1 MNTNS
6 NSPAQNHHFR
16 NSQFIAGSKQHRV
29 VVTGMGTVN
38 PLGNDLETSWKNALH
53 GKSGVANITRF
64 DAAAHDVH
72 FAGEVKGFNPDL
84 YIEKKEQKKMDLF
97 IQYAI
102 ASTKMALE
110 MSALDLEKTD
120 LERCG
125 VYIGTGIGG
134 FPIIEEQILKM
145 NSRGPGRIS
154 PFFIPSTIANLASGQ
169 VTIYFGFKGPN
180 FSITSACASGI
191 HSLGEAVEGI
201 RRGICDVQIAGGTE
215 SAVCASAIGGFA
227 AMKALSTRNDSPQ
240 SASRPFDQTRDGFVL
255 GEGSAVFVIESLEHA
270 QKRNAKILCEITG
283 YGASSDA
290 YHMTSPAPEGEGFV
304 RSMKMALKDANLTP
318 QHIQYINAHA
328 TSTPVGDGLE
338 TAAIKS
344 LFQNDAKKVW
354 ISSTKSMSGHLLG
367 AAGAFESAM
376 CIQSLIHQIVP
387 PTINLKTPSVD
398 CDLDYVPDQPREG
411 KFTHVMNNSFGFG
424 GTNACMIFSRFHE

>member
-1 MNTNS
+1 MS
-6 NSPAQNHHFR
+6 QQDVFR
-16 NSQFIAGSKQHRV
+16 NSQFVPGSKQHRV
-29 VVTGMGTVN
+29 VVTGIGTVN
-38 PLGNDLETSWKNALH
+38 PLGNDLATSWAAALS
-53 GKSGVANITRF
+53 GKSGIANITHF
-64 DAAAHDVH
+64 DSKDHDVH

-102 ASTKMALE
+102 ASTKMAIE
-110 MSALDLEKTD
+110 MSGLNLETTNK
-120 LERCG
+120 ERCG

-134 FPIIEEQILKM
+134 FPIIEEQIIKM
-145 NSRGPGRIS
+145 KERGPGRLS
-154 PFFIPSTIANLASGQ
+154 PFFIPSTIGNLASGQ
-169 VTIYFGFKGPN
+169 VTIYFGLKGPN

-215 SAVCASAIGGFA
+215 SAVCAAAIGGFA
-227 AMKALSTRNDSPQ
+227 AMKALSTRNDSPET
-240 SASRPFDQTRDGFVL
+240 ASRPFDESRDGFVL
-255 GEGSAVFVIESLEHA
+255 GEGSAVFVLESLEHA
-270 QKRNAKILCEITG
+270 LKRNAKILCEITG

-304 RSMKMALKDANLTP
+304 RSMKMALKDASLTP
-318 QHIQYINAHA
+318 KEIQYINAHA

-338 TAAIKS
+338 TAAIKN
-344 LFQNDAKKVW
+344 LFQENAKKVW

-376 CIQSLIHQIVP
+376 CVQSLIHQIVP
-387 PTINLKTPSVD
+387 PTINLKTPSAD
-398 CDLDYVPDQPREG
+398 CDLDYVPGAAREG
-411 KFTHVMNNSFGFG
+411 RLDHVMNNSFGFG
-424 GTNACMIFSRFHE
+424 GTNACMIFSRYKS